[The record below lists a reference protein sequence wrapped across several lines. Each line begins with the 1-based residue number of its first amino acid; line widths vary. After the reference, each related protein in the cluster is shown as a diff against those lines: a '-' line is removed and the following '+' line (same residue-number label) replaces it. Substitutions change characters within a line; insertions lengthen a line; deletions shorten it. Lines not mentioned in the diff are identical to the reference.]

1 MAEELQHLIE
11 RIQREAVDTGAQQA
25 AQLVAEAKEKA
36 ATLVKEA
43 EARAAAHLQKAE
55 QDAQQYTQRSQQ
67 TLQQASRDLLIS
79 VGQGVDRIF
88 ERLLVEASAQALS
101 AETMSEMLVK
111 MADAYSRSGPAE
123 VLVNPQDQARLMALL
138 KERLKAQLGSGLTV
152 RGDERVLKGFQVS
165 LSGGRVK
172 HQFTPEAIAE
182 ALSGFL
188 RPQLAEIVYQAA
200 REGGGAKA

>member
-11 RIQREAVDTGAQQA
+11 RIQRDAVDTGEQQA
-25 AQLVAEAKEKA
+25 AQLVAQAKDKA
-36 ATLVKEA
+36 AALVKEA
-43 EARAAAHLQKAE
+43 EARAQALVQKAE
-55 QDAQQYTQRSQQ
+55 QDAQQYTERSKQ

-79 VGQGVDRIF
+79 VGQGVDQIF
-88 ERLLVEASAQALS
+88 SKLLVQEAAQALTP
-101 AETMSEMLVK
+101 ETMRDMLAK
-111 MADAYSRSGPAE
+111 MADAYHQSGPVE
-123 VLVNPQDQARLMALL
+123 VLVNPQDQAKLVALL
-138 KERLKAQLGSGLTV
+138 KERLKAQMEKGLTV

-182 ALSGFL
+182 ALSSFL

-200 REGGGAKA
+200 RQGGGAKA